1 MSENN
6 KSESETKKKL
16 KELSDKE
23 KLNLINRGELKIYGR
38 SASGA
43 VLICELTSEEKKKGS
58 KYWQQQNVGLLQ
70 KWNKERSPKQEK
82 SLSDADK
89 TKLQRMIEYMNRI
102 NGANR
107 SVDADKMTATLAQT
121 YGTDAYDVAWYAINR
136 PNDYAKMVGEKSM
149 NSRTAL
155 EHVAHLDAKKYTAI
169 KDKLLSESRNEQAK
183 PAPRRTTKR
192 EQPAE
197 SQVQE
202 TPKMPEVKTY
212 ANQAK
217 ADLTNTLTPMPRTDY
232 PNLNISQDPQEPELP
247 LTKEQ
252 CATVRKMYR
261 EDPERFA
268 ALKEKYKALARNKD
282 DLQSLHKA
290 YYDEMTKVEVEAKMI
305 KDVQKARKKAEK
317 EAEKAQKRATKEA
330 RKTEKSYI
338 KQQSNTVKI
347 NPVATMKKLKVNTL
361 GN

>member
-70 KWNKERSPKQEK
+70 KWR
-82 SLSDADK
+82 
-89 TKLQRMIEYMNRI
+89 RMIEYMNRI

-121 YGTDAYDVAWYAINR
+121 YGADAYDVAWYAINR

-217 ADLTNTLTPMPRTDY
+217 ADLTNTLTPMPRTDN

-268 ALKEKYKALARNKD
+268 ALKEKYKGLARNKD